1 MTGDDPRVT
10 RTRERVVAAASQLL
24 LDGGVAGLT
33 VEAVIQRSG
42 VARSTIYRHWPT
54 RGDLVASAFSALMAL
69 PPEPP
74 GGGTLQQRLE
84 SVIEPMADDIGSEAY
99 AALVPSLLADAA
111 RDPELRPFRD
121 RFVAAQEG
129 RVAGIMADAIRDGE
143 LPADTDAA
151 EAASQLVGP
160 LLFHR
165 VVLGREVDAAM
176 GRRMVGLFLASRR
189 DRMQP

>member
-1 MTGDDPRVT
+1 MSDDDPRVV
-10 RTRERVVAAASQLL
+10 RTRERVVTAATELL
-24 LDGGVAGLT
+24 LEGGVAALT

-54 RGDLVASAFSALMAL
+54 RTDLVATAFSKLMAL
-69 PPEPP
+69 PPEAPP
-74 GGGTLQQRLE
+74 SGTLQERLE
-84 SVIEPMADDIGSEAY
+84 AVVLPVAEDIGTEAY
-99 AALVPSLLADAA
+99 AALVPSLLSDAA

-129 RVAGIMADAIRDGE
+129 RVADVIADAVHDGD
-143 LPADTDAA
+143 LPAGTDPH

-165 VVLGREVDAAM
+165 VVLGRDVDRAM
-176 GRRMVGLFLASRR
+176 GRRMVALFLASHAR
-189 DRMQP
+189 